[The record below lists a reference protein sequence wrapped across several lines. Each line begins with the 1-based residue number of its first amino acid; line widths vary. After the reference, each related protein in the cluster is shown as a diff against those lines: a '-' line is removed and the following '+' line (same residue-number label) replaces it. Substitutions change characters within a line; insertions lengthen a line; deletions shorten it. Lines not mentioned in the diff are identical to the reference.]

1 MDNYGLEYGL
11 CIFGTV
17 MFCCMSAYVAINIPM
32 AWIVSLILLLM
43 GMAFGI
49 ASWFIYE
56 LRKD

>member
-1 MDNYGLEYGL
+1 MDNYGLEYGM
-11 CIFGTV
+11 CILGTV
-17 MFCCMSAYVAINIPM
+17 MFCSMSAYVAINMPM

-43 GMAFGI
+43 GIAFGI